1 MRALDLDRLT
11 PTRPPEGR
19 RRSGSQRWED
29 LLFVHWRVDAAR
41 MREVV
46 PRELELDLWDGQA
59 LVGVVP
65 FVMKDIRLGWMPR
78 GMGLNFLETNLRT
91 YVHYKGEPGVYFFSL
106 EASSWLA
113 VQAARRGWGLPYFHA
128 NMATTLGPPCRYET
142 TRRGASRAHL
152 RVSYAPGAE
161 LGPSILGSFEF
172 FLLERY
178 YLFAL
183 QRGRVMKGHVHHVPY
198 PARSARLESIQS
210 DLIAAAGLA
219 GVETHPPVAVHYSEG
234 VTVDVFGPWAVG

>member
-91 YVHYKGEPGVYFFSL
+91 YVHHRGEPGVYFFSL

-128 NMATTLGPPCRYET
+128 RMATTVGAERRYET
-142 TRRGASRAHL
+142 TRYGNRPVSL
-152 RVSYAPGAE
+152 RVAYA
-161 LGPSILGSFEF
+161 LGDALAPSAPGSFEF

-183 QRGRVMKGHVHHVPY
+183 QGGRVMKGHVHHVPY
-198 PARSARLESIQS
+198 PARVARIESLES

>member
-1 MRALDLDRLT
+1 MHALDLDRTT
-11 PTRPPEGR
+11 PTRRPEGL

-29 LLFVHWRVDAAR
+29 LLFVHWSVDAAR

-78 GMGLNFLETNLRT
+78 ALGLNFLETNLRT
-91 YVHYKGEPGVYFFSL
+91 YVHHKGEPGVYFFSL

-113 VQAARRGWGLPYFHA
+113 VQAARRGWGLPYFFA
-128 NMATTLGPPCRYET
+128 DMATSVGPQRHYET
-142 TRRGASRAHL
+142 TRRGGSRAHL
-152 RVSYAPGAE
+152 RVSYTVEEA
-161 LGPSILGSFEF
+161 LGPSLPGSFEF

-178 YLFAL
+178 LLFAMH
-183 QRGRVMKGHVHHVPY
+183 RGQVVKGHVHHVPY
-198 PARSARLESIQS
+198 PVRRARLERLEST
-210 DLIAAAGLA
+210 LIAAAGLP
-219 GVETHPPVAVHYSEG
+219 GVETAEPVAVHYSEG
-234 VTVDVFGPWAVG
+234 VTVDVFGPWAVR